1 MNDPETAQKR
11 LDKTIKNTPACSQPF
26 IHGRLATEEGVMANP
41 HGADEQTGNA
51 RELVPARPGRIRNIY
66 LKIPENML
74 TEIP

>member
-1 MNDPETAQKR
+1 
-11 LDKTIKNTPACSQPF
+11 
-26 IHGRLATEEGVMANP
+26 MANS

-51 RELVPARPGRIRNIY
+51 RELVPARPGRIINIC